1 MIPEVINKMKFYD
14 ALTLS
19 YKKIQEGN
27 LNVYIETDNSKR
39 FHITTKD
46 HHISIHNF
54 ESREKAVEFCR
65 FLGIKII
72 AFINHKI

>member
-1 MIPEVINKMKFYD
+1 MKFYD

-27 LNVYIETDNSKR
+27 LSVYVETDSSKKYHVTSR
-39 FHITTKD
+39 D
-46 HHISIHNF
+46 HHVSIHTF
-54 ESREKAVEFCR
+54 DSREKAVEFCR
-65 FLGIKII
+65 FLDIKII